1 MNQIK
6 IVLSYLGLSVAGAA
20 LLVVFV
26 LMTPAPTRTLVVR
39 EKMVVAGVFI
49 IICVFG
55 VSFSLRPNWL
65 RPFISKKDNTEK
77 NHSEALQRSFR
88 GHHPDC
94 ETFENHRMIY
104 QNKTWC
110 AGCLGLLIGCLLSI
124 ILMILY
130 VVVPFQQS
138 PTISR
143 LLLPLGLLI
152 IAFVFLESIVGSRHS
167 IIHVLSNG
175 MLVLSSFFITTSIV
189 ELSGKVV
196 YGLFTILLCI
206 LWLDTRIQ
214 LSRWHHRRLC
224 SSCPESCKIYVST
237 IIFERGY
244 EFQR

>member
-1 MNQIK
+1 LNQTK
-6 IVLSYLGLSVAGAA
+6 IVLSYLALSFIGVV
-20 LLVVFV
+20 LLVFFV
-26 LMTPAPTRTLVVR
+26 SMTTVPTRPMIVL
-39 EKMVVAGVFI
+39 EKLVVAGIFI
-49 IICVFG
+49 VSCVFG
-55 VSFSLRPNWL
+55 ISFSLRPNWV
-65 RPFISKKDNTEK
+65 RTFIYKKDNTVK
-77 NHSEALQRSFR
+77 NHTDALKRSFR

-94 ETFENHRMIY
+94 KTFEKHRMIY

-110 AGCLGLLIGCLLSI
+110 AGCLGFLIGCLLSI

-130 VVVPFQQS
+130 VVVPFQQP

-143 LLLPLGLLI
+143 LLFFLGLLV
-152 IAFVFLESIVGSRHS
+152 IAFVYLEIILGSRHS

-175 MLVLSSFFITTSIV
+175 MLILSFFFITTSIV

-224 SSCPESCKIYVST
+224 RSCLQSCKIYEAT
-237 IIFERGY
+237 IIFGR
-244 EFQR
+244 

>member
-26 LMTPAPTRTLVVR
+26 LMTPAPTHTLVLL
-39 EKMVVAGVFI
+39 EKMIVAGVFI

-55 VSFSLRPNWL
+55 LSFSLRPNWV
-65 RPFISKKDNTEK
+65 RPFISKKENTEK

-94 ETFENHRMIY
+94 KTFENHRMIY

-130 VVVPFQQS
+130 VVVPFQQ
-138 PTISR
+138 PPAISR
-143 LLLPLGLLI
+143 LLLFLGLLVMALVYLEI
-152 IAFVFLESIVGSRHS
+152 ILGSRHS

-175 MLVLSSFFITTSIV
+175 MLILSFFFITTSIV

-206 LWLDTRIQ
+206 LWLDSRIQ

-224 SSCPESCKIYVST
+224 SSCPEPCKIYEAT
-237 IIFERGY
+237 IIFGR
-244 EFQR
+244 

>member
-1 MNQIK
+1 MNQTK
-6 IVLSYLGLSVAGAA
+6 IVLSYLALSFIGVV

-26 LMTPAPTRTLVVR
+26 SMTPVPTRPMIVL
-39 EKMVVAGVFI
+39 EKLVVAGVFI

-55 VSFSLRPNWL
+55 LSFSLRPNWV

-94 ETFENHRMIY
+94 KTFENHRMIY

-130 VVVPFQQS
+130 VVVPFQQP

-143 LLLPLGLLI
+143 LLLFLGLLVMALVYLEI
-152 IAFVFLESIVGSRHS
+152 ILGSRHS

-175 MLVLSSFFITTSIV
+175 LLILSFFFITTSIV
-189 ELSGKVV
+189 ELSGKVEYGV
-196 YGLFTILLCI
+196 YTILLCI
-206 LWLDTRIQ
+206 LWLDSRIQ
-214 LSRWHHRRLC
+214 LSRWHHSRLC
-224 SSCPESCKIYVST
+224 SSCLQSCKIYEAT
-237 IIFERGY
+237 IIFGK
-244 EFQR
+244 

>member
-1 MNQIK
+1 MNQTK
-6 IVLSYLGLSVAGAA
+6 IVLSYLALSVVGAA

-26 LMTPAPTRTLVVR
+26 SITPAPTSSMVLP
-39 EKMVVAGVFI
+39 EKIFVAGIFI

-55 VSFSLRPNWL
+55 VSFSLRPNWV
-65 RPFISKKDNTEK
+65 RPFISKKDNIVK
-77 NHSEALQRSFR
+77 NHTNALKRSFR

-94 ETFENHRMIY
+94 KTFENHRMMY

-124 ILMILY
+124 ILVILY
-130 VVVPFQQS
+130 VVVPFQQP

-143 LLLPLGLLI
+143 LLLFLGLLVIALVYLEI
-152 IAFVFLESIVGSRHS
+152 ILGSRHS
-167 IIHVLSNG
+167 IIHILSNA
-175 MLVLSSFFITTSIV
+175 MLVLSFFLITTSIV

-196 YGLFTILLCI
+196 YGFFTILLCI

-224 SSCPESCKIYVST
+224 SSCPELCKIYEAT
-237 IIFERGY
+237 IIFGR
-244 EFQR
+244 

>member
-1 MNQIK
+1 LNQIK

-20 LLVVFV
+20 LLILFV
-26 LMTPAPTRTLVVR
+26 SMTPAPTRTLVVL
-39 EKMVVAGVFI
+39 EKIVYAGVFI

-55 VSFSLRPNWL
+55 VSFSLRPNWV

-77 NHSEALQRSFR
+77 NHTEALQRSFR

-94 ETFENHRMIY
+94 KTFENHRMIY

-130 VVVPFQQS
+130 VVVPFQQP

-143 LLLPLGLLI
+143 LLFFLGLLVIALVYLEI
-152 IAFVFLESIVGSRHS
+152 IRGSRHS

-175 MLVLSSFFITTSIV
+175 MMVLSFFFITTSMV
-189 ELSGKVV
+189 ELSGKVE
-196 YGLFTILLCI
+196 YGLYTILLCI
-206 LWLDTRIQ
+206 LWLDSRIQ
-214 LSRWHHRRLC
+214 LSRWHHSRLC
-224 SSCPESCKIYVST
+224 SSCLQSCKIYEDT
-237 IIFERGY
+237 IIFGR
-244 EFQR
+244 

>member
-1 MNQIK
+1 LNQTK

-26 LMTPAPTRTLVVR
+26 SMTPAPTRTLALL
-39 EKMVVAGVFI
+39 EKIFVAGVFI
-49 IICVFG
+49 SICVFG
-55 VSFSLRPNWL
+55 VSFSLRPNWV

-94 ETFENHRMIY
+94 KTFENHRMIY

-110 AGCLGLLIGCLLSI
+110 AGCFGLLIGCFLSI
-124 ILMILY
+124 LLMMLY
-130 VVVPFQQS
+130 VVVPFQQ
-138 PTISR
+138 PLTISR
-143 LLLPLGLLI
+143 LLFFLGLLV
-152 IAFVFLESIVGSRHS
+152 IAFVYLESILGSRRS
-167 IIHVLSNG
+167 IIHVLSNAL
-175 MLVLSSFFITTSIV
+175 LVLSFFLITTSMV

-224 SSCPESCKIYVST
+224 RSCLQPCKIYVAT
-237 IIFERGY
+237 IIF
-244 EFQR
+244 

>member
-1 MNQIK
+1 LNQTK

-20 LLVVFV
+20 LLIVFV
-26 LMTPAPTRTLVVR
+26 SMTPTPTRTLALL
-39 EKMVVAGVFI
+39 EKIFVAGVFI

-55 VSFSLRPNWL
+55 VSFSLRPNWV
-65 RPFISKKDNTEK
+65 RPFISKKENTVK
-77 NHSEALQRSFR
+77 NHTDALQRLFR

-94 ETFENHRMIY
+94 KTFENHRMIY

-124 ILMILY
+124 VLMILY
-130 VVVPFQQS
+130 VVVPFQQP

-143 LLLPLGLLI
+143 LLFFLGLLFIVFVYLEI
-152 IAFVFLESIVGSRHS
+152 IQGSQHS

-175 MLVLSSFFITTSIV
+175 MLVLSFFFITTSIV
-189 ELSGKVV
+189 ELSGKVE
-196 YGLFTILLCI
+196 YGLYTILLCI

-224 SSCPESCKIYVST
+224 SSCLQSCKIYEAT
-237 IIFERGY
+237 IIFGR
-244 EFQR
+244 

>member
-1 MNQIK
+1 LNQTK
-6 IVLSYLGLSVAGAA
+6 IVLSYLGLSFAGAA

-26 LMTPAPTRTLVVR
+26 SMTPAPTRTLALL
-39 EKMVVAGVFI
+39 EKIFVAGVFI

-55 VSFSLRPNWL
+55 VSFSLRPNWV
-65 RPFISKKDNTEK
+65 RPFISKKENTVK
-77 NHSEALQRSFR
+77 NHTDALQRLFR

-124 ILMILY
+124 VLMILY
-130 VVVPFQQS
+130 VVVPFQQP

-143 LLLPLGLLI
+143 LLFFLGLLVIALVYLEI
-152 IAFVFLESIVGSRHS
+152 IRGSRHS

-175 MLVLSSFFITTSIV
+175 MLILSFFFITTSIV
-189 ELSGKVV
+189 ELTGKVE
-196 YGLFTILLCI
+196 YGFFTILLCI

-224 SSCPESCKIYVST
+224 SSCPEPCKIYEST
-237 IIFERGY
+237 IISGR
-244 EFQR
+244 

>member
-1 MNQIK
+1 MNQTK
-6 IVLSYLGLSVAGAA
+6 IVLSYLGLSFAGAA

-26 LMTPAPTRTLVVR
+26 SMTPAPTRTLALL
-39 EKMVVAGVFI
+39 EKIFVAGVFI

-55 VSFSLRPNWL
+55 VSFSLRPNWV
-65 RPFISKKDNTEK
+65 RPFISKKENTVK
-77 NHSEALQRSFR
+77 NHTDALQRLFR

-124 ILMILY
+124 VLMILY
-130 VVVPFQQS
+130 VVVPFQQP

-143 LLLPLGLLI
+143 LLFFLGLLVIALVYLEI
-152 IAFVFLESIVGSRHS
+152 IRGSRHS

-175 MLVLSSFFITTSIV
+175 MLILSFFFITTSIV
-189 ELSGKVV
+189 ELTGKVE
-196 YGLFTILLCI
+196 YGFFTILLCI

-224 SSCPESCKIYVST
+224 SSCPEPCKIYEST
-237 IIFERGY
+237 IISGR
-244 EFQR
+244 

>member
-1 MNQIK
+1 MNQTK
-6 IVLSYLGLSVAGAA
+6 IVLSYLALSVAGAA
-20 LLVVFV
+20 LLIVFV
-26 LMTPAPTRTLVVR
+26 SMTPAPTRTLALL
-39 EKMVVAGVFI
+39 EKIFVAGVFI

-55 VSFSLRPNWL
+55 VSFCLRPNWV

-77 NHSEALQRSFR
+77 NNSEALKRLFR

-94 ETFENHRMIY
+94 KTFENHRMISL
-104 QNKTWC
+104 NKTWC

-124 ILMILY
+124 FLMILY
-130 VVVPFQQS
+130 VVVPFQQPS
-138 PTISR
+138 TISR
-143 LLLPLGLLI
+143 LLFFLGLLVIVFVYLEI
-152 IAFVFLESIVGSRHS
+152 IRGSRHS
-167 IIHVLSNG
+167 IIHVLPNG
-175 MLVLSSFFITTSIV
+175 MLVLSFFFITISIV

-214 LSRWHHRRLC
+214 LSRWHHRRVC

>member
-1 MNQIK
+1 LNQTK

-26 LMTPAPTRTLVVR
+26 SMTPAPVYTLTVL

-55 VSFSLRPNWL
+55 VSFSLRPNWV
-65 RPFISKKDNTEK
+65 RPFISKKENTVK
-77 NHSEALQRSFR
+77 NHTDALQRSFR

-94 ETFENHRMIY
+94 ETFENHRITF
-104 QNKTWC
+104 QKKIWC

-124 ILMILY
+124 VLMILY
-130 VVVPFQQS
+130 VVVPFQQP

-143 LLLPLGLLI
+143 LLFFLGLLFIVFVYLEI
-152 IAFVFLESIVGSRHS
+152 IRGSRHS
-167 IIHVLSNG
+167 IIHVLSNAL
-175 MLVLSSFFITTSIV
+175 LVLSFFFITTSIV
-189 ELSGKVV
+189 ELSEKVV

-214 LSRWHHRRLC
+214 LSRWHHSRLC
-224 SSCPESCKIYVST
+224 SSCLQSCKIYEAT
-237 IIFERGY
+237 IIFGR
-244 EFQR
+244 

>member
-26 LMTPAPTRTLVVR
+26 LMTPAPTRTLVVL
-39 EKMVVAGVFI
+39 EKMIVAGVFI
-49 IICVFG
+49 ASCVVG
-55 VSFSLRPNWL
+55 ISFSLRPNWV
-65 RPFISKKDNTEK
+65 RPFISKKENTEK

-94 ETFENHRMIY
+94 KTFEKHRMIY
-104 QNKTWC
+104 QNKIWC
-110 AGCLGLLIGCLLSI
+110 AGCLGLLVGCVLSI

-130 VVVPFQQS
+130 VVVPFQQP

-143 LLLPLGLLI
+143 LLLFLGLLVIALVYLEI
-152 IAFVFLESIVGSRHS
+152 IRGSQHS

-175 MLVLSSFFITTSIV
+175 MLVLSFFFITTSIV

-196 YGLFTILLCI
+196 YGFFTILLCI

-214 LSRWHHRRLC
+214 LSRWHHRHLC
-224 SSCPESCKIYVST
+224 SFCPESCKIYEST
-237 IIFERGY
+237 IISGK
-244 EFQR
+244 

>member
-1 MNQIK
+1 LNQIK

-26 LMTPAPTRTLVVR
+26 LMTPAPTHTLVLL
-39 EKMVVAGVFI
+39 EKMIVAGVFI
-49 IICVFG
+49 ASCVVG
-55 VSFSLRPNWL
+55 ISFSLRPNWVRL
-65 RPFISKKDNTEK
+65 FISQKENTVK
-77 NHSEALQRSFR
+77 NHSEALQRSFW

-94 ETFENHRMIY
+94 KTFENHRVIY
-104 QNKTWC
+104 LDKTWC

-130 VVVPFQQS
+130 VVVPFQQP

-143 LLLPLGLLI
+143 LLFFLGLLVMALVYLEI
-152 IAFVFLESIVGSRHS
+152 ILGSRHS

-175 MLVLSSFFITTSIV
+175 MLILSFFIITASIV
-189 ELSGKVV
+189 ELSGKVE
-196 YGLFTILLCI
+196 YGLYTILLCI

-224 SSCPESCKIYVST
+224 SSCLQSCKIYEAT
-237 IIFERGY
+237 IIFGR
-244 EFQR
+244 